1 MQGII
6 KNKNIKN
13 IQTVMQDD
21 NIVIEME
28 LKNSIVD
35 MDKFDGVYSVIY
47 DFDEFI
53 KSMFTNGDTSDFR
66 GVSSYDHEL
75 LTNDDKNDIQ
85 LLFKI
90 LYDYIVSFKNS
101 TVDYSYYGY
110 YNKKITNKIFITYK
124 ANKNKI
130 GIKVNKNIF
139 DKDVFENWN

>member
-35 MDKFDGVYSVIY
+35 MDKFDVYSAIY
-47 DFDEFI
+47 DFDDFI
-53 KSMFTNGDTSDFR
+53 KIMFINGDKSDFR
-66 GVSSYDHEL
+66 GIIGYEYEL
-75 LTNDDKNDIQ
+75 LIYDDKNDEK
-85 LLFKI
+85 LLSTI
-90 LYDYIVSFKNS
+90 LYNYILSFKNT
-101 TVDYSYYGY
+101 TVAYSCYGY
-110 YNKKITNKIFITYK
+110 YNKKITNNILITYK